1 MLEHCRDGDTSL
13 GMWQQGQRAGMGTH
27 REGGEEKVGITKLI
41 QPWGAETARGQLR
54 KWSVHNPDSAL
65 LLQGTGRGAGRD
77 GSAQKG
83 YSGGNWAEVLL
94 FPGSRLRA

>member
-1 MLEHCRDGDTSL
+1 MLEHCRDGETSL

-54 KWSVHNPDSAL
+54 KWGVHNQTQLCTFRAQEEGLIEMGVPKKDILEEIGQKCCYSLVPD
-65 LLQGTGRGAGRD
+65 
-77 GSAQKG
+77 
-83 YSGGNWAEVLL
+83 
-94 FPGSRLRA
+94 